1 MSAVPALLTAGMA
14 TALAAPAGWM
24 AVDSQYGGALPEM
37 AIHASDSAHEWP
49 FSVETGTLT
58 CVEMSG
64 QKVVIFSEPWREDVP
79 QVYGDMTLPRSV
91 IVSTNPIALLASIED
106 RALYRPFDS
115 LETLIVRLA
124 PFEEMGRQLCDQAE
138 SGEREI

>member
-1 MSAVPALLTAGMA
+1 MSVVPALLTAGMA

-24 AVDSQYGGALPEM
+24 PVGDLYGGALPEM
-37 AIHASDSAHEWP
+37 AIRATDNAHDWP

-58 CVEMSG
+58 CVEMGG
-64 QKVVIFSEPWREDVP
+64 QKVVLFSEPWREDVP
-79 QVYGDMTLPRSV
+79 QEYGNMTLPRSV
-91 IVSTNPIALLASIED
+91 IVSTNPLALLASIED

-124 PFEEMGRQLCDQAE
+124 PFEEMGRALCDGDAAT
-138 SGEREI
+138 EREI

>member
-1 MSAVPALLTAGMA
+1 MLAGPALLSAGMA
-14 TALAAPAGWM
+14 AALAAPAGWL

-37 AIHASDSAHEWP
+37 AIHASDSTHDWP

-64 QKVVIFSEPWREDVP
+64 QKVVIFSEPWRDDVP
-79 QVYGDMTLPRSV
+79 QEYGNMTLPRSV
-91 IVSTNPIALLASIED
+91 IVSTNPFALLASIED

-115 LETLIVRLA
+115 VETLIVRLA
-124 PFEEMGRQLCDQAE
+124 PFEKMGRALCD
-138 SGEREI
+138 SGVPTEREI

>member
-1 MSAVPALLTAGMA
+1 
-14 TALAAPAGWM
+14 
-24 AVDSQYGGALPEM
+24 M

>member
-1 MSAVPALLTAGMA
+1 MSVVPAFVAAGMA

-24 AVDSQYGGALPEM
+24 DVDSQYGGALPEL
-37 AIHASDSAHEWP
+37 AIRSSDSAHDWP

-58 CVEMSG
+58 CVEVSG
-64 QKVVIFSEPWREDVP
+64 QKVVLFSEPWREDVP
-79 QVYGDMTLPRSV
+79 QVYGNMTLPRSV
-91 IVSTNPIALLASIED
+91 IVSTNPFALLASIED

-124 PFEEMGRQLCDQAE
+124 PFEKMGRALCDGDAAA
-138 SGEREI
+138 EREI